1 MITTLTIHTSAKA
14 AMVDVTA
21 QVEQAVRASGATAG
35 ICQVFVPHTT
45 AGITLNEN
53 ADPDVQRDILAALGR
68 LVPAHGDYQHGEGNS
83 PAHMKASLMGAS
95 LTVPIQDGHLLLGRW
110 QGITFC
116 EFDGPRQ
123 RYLVVNIVAALP

>member
-1 MITTLTIHTSAKA
+1 
-14 AMVDVTA
+14 MVDVTA

-53 ADPDVQRDILAALGR
+53 ADPDVQRDILTALDR
-68 LVPAHGDYQHGEGNS
+68 LVPARGDYQHGEGNS
-83 PAHMKASLMGAS
+83 PAHVKASLMGAS
-95 LTVPIQDGHLLLGRW
+95 LTLPIQDGRLLLGRW

-123 RYLVVNIVAALP
+123 RDLVVNIVAALP

>member
-1 MITTLTIHTSAKA
+1 M
-14 AMVDVTA
+14 MDVTA

-53 ADPDVQRDILAALGR
+53 ADPDVQRDILTALDR
-68 LVPAHGDYQHGEGNS
+68 LVPARGDYHHAEGNS
-83 PAHMKASLMGAS
+83 PAHLKASLMGACVT
-95 LTVPIQDGHLLLGRW
+95 LPIQDGRLLLGRW

-123 RYLVVNIVAALP
+123 RALVVNIVAALL